1 MGNRNSDFDD
11 LDSDLDSAEK
21 YSGMIKF
28 LRFAMI
34 VAWGAT
40 ATSGS
45 YGFYFGTNTK
55 ISNSKNGGQGC
66 PPKLFATE
74 LATLKAADNAQWE
87 VCENLLED
95 SSHGNF
101 QITIVCISFYMIM
114 FGIIGIMAECKAAQ
128 IFEKF
133 SFLASRMGRGIFMIF
148 IGSFATCMGNQIWK
162 QLTPPPG
169 DYKIFAVGI
178 TDIVIGAFSC
188 LSYLCVKSG
197 AAGEYHEKYD
207 DLA

>member
-1 MGNRNSDFDD
+1 MGNKNSDFDD
-11 LDSDLDSAEK
+11 MDDDLDVAER
-21 YSGMIKF
+21 YSGLIKF

-55 ISNSKNGGQGC
+55 LSHSKNGGKGC
-66 PPKLFATE
+66 DPKWFP
-74 LATLKAADNAQWE
+74 KAAWDAMAKDGDKAT
-87 VCENLLED
+87 CETIMEQ
-95 SSHGNF
+95 SQHGNF
-101 QITIVCISFYMIM
+101 QITIVCISFYMVM

-128 IFEKF
+128 VFDKF
-133 SFLASRMGRGIFMIF
+133 AFLASRMGRGIFMIF

-169 DYKIFAVGI
+169 DFKIFAVGI
-178 TDIVIGAFSC
+178 VDLVIGAFSC
-188 LSYLCVKSG
+188 STYLCIKSG
-197 AAGEYHEKYD
+197 QAGEYHAKYD